1 MSAKLPA
8 ESLAA
13 GTGAS
18 WREPLAA
25 EGFAFEPFGPLPPL
39 NLPNP
44 NDETHAGVDG
54 MDGIPFTPR
63 FCYNLLKSF
72 LKSYIMQEMP
82 RIQRVER
89 GSEDINKR
97 IESILGEK
105 IEEIDLKILS
115 FDRQKVF
122 IKFVEC
128 LEKLKNGEADDDE
141 EDFARDIFWIIKR
154 NLDVILDEFEEYGR
168 IKSIYPYEEL
178 KGALYDF
185 YLVLLTSLTDEEL
198 PRVSLG
204 SEIRKKI
211 GNIKISDFKRIMKI
225 WEDNEEGTRLF
236 YRVDEDKKRIIEEKI
251 WGPLEKSKETSSV
264 VEVDGG
270 FGCFFRPDPEFWK
283 SLFASIIEERE
294 AEFMEGLTKFVLR
307 ARELLERLT
316 KINFPPN
323 LEEVIFEGNERKRE
337 KKLEKLSEEDR
348 RLAENVISIQKGVL
362 NVLNKIK
369 ALKEKKKEISPDEWH
384 ILLTRKLEALEEEI
398 KSYENSIKELEEKFR
413 TKALEKKEEE
423 KRKETIFGGI
433 GQWIQENFGDV
444 APLFGY
450 FGLIA
455 LLFLPIKLLR
465 SMQETFE
472 TRSNS

>member
-1 MSAKLPA
+1 
-8 ESLAA
+8 
-13 GTGAS
+13 
-18 WREPLAA
+18 
-25 EGFAFEPFGPLPPL
+25 
-39 NLPNP
+39 
-44 NDETHAGVDG
+44 
-54 MDGIPFTPR
+54 
-63 FCYNLLKSF
+63 
-72 LKSYIMQEMP
+72 MQEMP

-105 IEEIDLKILS
+105 IEEIDLKILP

-128 LEKLKNGEADDDE
+128 LENLKNGEADDEE
-141 EDFARDIFWIIKR
+141 EDFARDIFWILKR

-211 GNIKISDFKRIMKI
+211 GNIKISDFKRVMKI
-225 WEDNEEGTRLF
+225 WEDNEEGIRLF
-236 YRVDEDKKRIIEEKI
+236 YRVDEDKKGIIEEKI

-294 AEFMEGLTKFVLR
+294 AEFMEGLTRFVLK

-316 KINFPPN
+316 KIDFPPE
-323 LEEVIFEGNERKRE
+323 LEEVIFEKNEEERI
-337 KKLEKLSEEDR
+337 KKLEKLSKQDKE
-348 RLAENVISIQKGVL
+348 LAENVISIQNGIL
-362 NVLNKIK
+362 NTLNEIK
-369 ALKEKKKEISPDEWH
+369 ELKEKKKEVSPDEWH
-384 ILLTRKLEALEEEI
+384 LLLTRKLEALEEKI
-398 KSYENSIKELEEKFR
+398 KSYENIIGKLEEKFG

-472 TRSNS
+472 GNPIVKKVKKFLNWPEFKI

>member
-1 MSAKLPA
+1 
-8 ESLAA
+8 
-13 GTGAS
+13 
-18 WREPLAA
+18 
-25 EGFAFEPFGPLPPL
+25 
-39 NLPNP
+39 
-44 NDETHAGVDG
+44 
-54 MDGIPFTPR
+54 
-63 FCYNLLKSF
+63 
-72 LKSYIMQEMP
+72 MQEMP

-89 GSEDINKR
+89 ESEDLNKR
-97 IESILGEK
+97 IESVLGEK
-105 IEEIDLKILS
+105 IEEIDLKILP

-128 LEKLKNGEADDDE
+128 LEKLKNGEADDEDE
-141 EDFARDIFWIIKR
+141 EFARDIFWILKR

-198 PRVSLG
+198 PRDSFG

-225 WEDNEEGTRLF
+225 WEDNEEGIRLF

-251 WGPLEKSKETSSV
+251 EGPFEKSKEASII
-264 VEVDGG
+264 VEVDSG

-294 AEFMEGLTKFVLR
+294 AEFMEGLTRFVLR

-316 KINFPPN
+316 KINFPPE
-323 LEEVIFEGNERKRE
+323 LEEVIFEENERKRE
-337 KKLEKLSEEDR
+337 RKLEELSQENSE
-348 RLAENVISIQKGVL
+348 LAKNVIDIQKGIL
-362 NVLNKIK
+362 NALNEIK
-369 ALKEKKKEISPDEWH
+369 ELKEKKKEISPDEWH
-384 ILLTRKLEALEEEI
+384 ILLTRKLEALEEKI
-398 KSYENSIKELEEKFR
+398 KSYENSIKELEKKFGI
-413 TKALEKKEEE
+413 KAQLEKKEEE
-423 KRKETIFGGI
+423 KRKEAIFGGI

-450 FGLIA
+450 FGLVA

-472 TRSNS
+472 RDPIVKKVKQFLKWPKFEI